1 MSKEGGGKAARSV
14 SETTG
19 DNSSLPPPNYYG
31 TFQGVANYQ
40 PQHPPP
46 SHSVMGFPQ
55 PALPPGY
62 SGSAPRSYPRGY
74 QIVPGSVMLFMKKD
88 GLLGRKDFLVV
99 VWALGGY

>member
-1 MSKEGGGKAARSV
+1 MSEEGGGKAARSV
-14 SETTG
+14 SETAG
-19 DNSSLPPPNYYG
+19 DNSSRPPPNYYG

-74 QIVPGSVMLFMKKD
+74 QIVPV
-88 GLLGRKDFLVV
+88 
-99 VWALGGY
+99 